1 MLNLVHIKNP
11 VKFLLT
17 YSRDPTTF
25 LQLPDG
31 GAVTPKLVGKK
42 FKQAVIKKKL
52 LSFWTPSLGCE
63 GQTL

>member
-42 FKQAVIKKKL
+42 FKQAVIKKKTIVL
-52 LSFWTPSLGCE
+52 LDPFFRM
-63 GQTL
+63 